1 MSLCA
6 DFPRHARSRGQSTCQ
21 AAYTLRISVCRATLL
36 REISEPFEK
45 WTTARTTRQISMPLE
60 YWSGRQD
67 SNLRPLAPHASAL
80 PGCATPRPDAND
92 SPNGLAAK
100 DLDEL
105 FELEPHLMDE
115 LLALVE
121 VDLRIAAGEPVP
133 CPADGKALFIQQAS
147 N

>member
-80 PGCATPRPDAND
+80 PGCATPRPRPRMIAQL
-92 SPNGLAAK
+92 GLKILNAAS
-100 DLDEL
+100 DQQ
-105 FELEPHLMDE
+105 PS
-115 LLALVE
+115 
-121 VDLRIAAGEPVP
+121 RNYSCTGESSV
-133 CPADGKALFIQQAS
+133 
-147 N
+147 